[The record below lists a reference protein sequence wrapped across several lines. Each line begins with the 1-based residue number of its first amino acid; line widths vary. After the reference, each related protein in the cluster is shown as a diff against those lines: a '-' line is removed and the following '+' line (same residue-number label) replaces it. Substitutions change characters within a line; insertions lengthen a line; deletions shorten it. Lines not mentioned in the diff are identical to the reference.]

1 MLKINDRGSETMGK
15 YQGLAEKIVSSVG
28 GKKNIQHVTHCMTR
42 LRFTL
47 KDEQI
52 VEENVLKNMEGIIT
66 VIKSGGQF
74 QVVIGNHVSHVFEE
88 ITPII
93 GESNGDKQAAT
104 SNGNVFNRLIDILSG
119 CFQPFL
125 GVLGAAGMILGLNA
139 LLAFFGTQVETFHY
153 GESSGTYV
161 MLYAIGNAI
170 FFFMPIIV
178 GYTSAIKFNLNP
190 MVGIVI
196 GAVLCYPDVQADS
209 LQEAF
214 GAVSFSIFGTEAYT
228 TFMGIPWVGGSYTSS
243 VAPVIFIVAFAAQI
257 QKFAKRLIPEIVQ
270 TFLVPFAVL
279 LLSLPIG
286 FLVIGPIISLLIDL
300 LGVVFQVIM
309 NISPAIYGLLL
320 GFFWQVMVMFG
331 LHWSLIP
338 LEIMNITQFGESQIL
353 SSVLPGSFAQTAVII
368 AMYFKLKDRKL
379 KTLAVPAIISGFF
392 GVTEPAIYGL
402 SLPKKRPFIFSMVG
416 AAIGGMIIAMLHGT
430 SYRMGGLG
438 VFSFVSFISPDGDL
452 RSMNIGLAA
461 TATAI
466 IISFSLTF
474 FFWKDRDESSE
485 QETKKNRSKE
495 IIHSP
500 LEGTIAPLS
509 SSRDSAFAQGL
520 LGEGIL
526 LYPTADCVSAPF
538 DGTVSVVFP
547 TKHAVGLI
555 STSGIELLIHIGINT
570 VDLNGKFFEVKVQQG
585 QEVKQGDI
593 LVTFEREAILAA
605 GYQIETP
612 IIITNS
618 HDYSEIIVSD
628 EEILTTADKLMTIRI

>member
-196 GAVLCYPDVQADS
+196 GAVLCYPECTSRFVTRSFWGGIILDFWYRS
-209 LQEAF
+209 L
-214 GAVSFSIFGTEAYT
+214 Y
-228 TFMGIPWVGGSYTSS
+228 Y
-243 VAPVIFIVAFAAQI
+243 
-257 QKFAKRLIPEIVQ
+257 
-270 TFLVPFAVL
+270 
-279 LLSLPIG
+279 
-286 FLVIGPIISLLIDL
+286 
-300 LGVVFQVIM
+300 
-309 NISPAIYGLLL
+309 IYGDSMGRRKLYK
-320 GFFWQVMVMFG
+320 FSSTCHFYCSICRTDSKICETP
-331 LHWSLIP
+331 HTRNCS
-338 LEIMNITQFGESQIL
+338 NIL
-353 SSVLPGSFAQTAVII
+353 S
-368 AMYFKLKDRKL
+368 
-379 KTLAVPAIISGFF
+379 AIRCFITIVTNWFF
-392 GVTEPAIYGL
+392 GY
-402 SLPKKRPFIFSMVG
+402 RPDYQFI
-416 AAIGGMIIAMLHGT
+416 
-430 SYRMGGLG
+430 
-438 VFSFVSFISPDGDL
+438 D
-452 RSMNIGLAA
+452 
-461 TATAI
+461 
-466 IISFSLTF
+466 
-474 FFWKDRDESSE
+474 
-485 QETKKNRSKE
+485 
-495 IIHSP
+495 
-500 LEGTIAPLS
+500 
-509 SSRDSAFAQGL
+509 
-520 LGEGIL
+520 
-526 LYPTADCVSAPF
+526 
-538 DGTVSVVFP
+538 
-547 TKHAVGLI
+547 
-555 STSGIELLIHIGINT
+555 
-570 VDLNGKFFEVKVQQG
+570 
-585 QEVKQGDI
+585 
-593 LVTFEREAILAA
+593 
-605 GYQIETP
+605 
-612 IIITNS
+612 
-618 HDYSEIIVSD
+618 
-628 EEILTTADKLMTIRI
+628 